1 METTALLR
9 EAFDAVH
16 TEILEHEDGCPPDCG
31 DIPHLYNA
39 RTALQVL
46 IDRHDAA
53 EAALAK
59 ADALRDASAELATFK
74 ASEVRDW
81 MLQVLLTATDAY
93 RAARPA
99 QEPPHA

>member
-1 METTALLR
+1 MDTAALLR

-46 IDRHDAA
+46 IDRL
-53 EAALAK
+53 AALA
-59 ADALRDASAELATFK
+59 AAGDALAEAVEPWLDDKTRTAVDGWRE
-74 ASEVRDW
+74 ARREVE
-81 MLQVLLTATDAY
+81 A
-93 RAARPA
+93 
-99 QEPPHA
+99 

>member
-31 DIPHLYNA
+31 DIPHLYSA

-59 ADALRDASAELATFK
+59 ADALAEAALELSTFK
-74 ASEVRDW
+74 AADVQDW
-81 MLQVLLTATDAY
+81 MLQILTT
-93 RAARPA
+93 RADGWREARREVEGA
-99 QEPPHA
+99 